1 MDALQQTLYYFIL
14 TKIIFFFY
22 DTSEQPVTTL
32 SVSQEIIYVQ
42 NQLQFT
48 AHYIY
53 NHCGFN
59 CVLITGFVFI
69 TNNKSEYHIK
79 RYSIIMERF
88 HHVTITQ

>member
-1 MDALQQTLYYFIL
+1 MI
-14 TKIIFFFY
+14 
-22 DTSEQPVTTL
+22 
-32 SVSQEIIYVQ
+32 Q

-88 HHVTITQ
+88 QYVTITQ